1 MNTNIA
7 NTSCDF
13 SVGLWISV
21 MSSSTH
27 AAIATHQAHECI
39 TIILLLSAPATLALG
54 SHLAHSWIEA
64 HNRNYDNYATV
75 LLYELHAPIAKMCE
89 DTVGK
94 CLLW

>member
-1 MNTNIA
+1 
-7 NTSCDF
+7 
-13 SVGLWISV
+13 
-21 MSSSTH
+21 MSSSTYRTLT
-27 AAIATHQAHECI
+27 THQAHERI

-64 HNRNYDNYATV
+64 HNGNYDNYATI
-75 LLYELHAPIAKMCE
+75 LLYELRVVRGRKQSIAKMCE